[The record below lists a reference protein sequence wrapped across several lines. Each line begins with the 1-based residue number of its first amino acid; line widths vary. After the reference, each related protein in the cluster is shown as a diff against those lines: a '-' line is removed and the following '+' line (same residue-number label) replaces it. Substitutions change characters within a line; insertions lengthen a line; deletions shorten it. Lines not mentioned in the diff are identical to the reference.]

1 MNLDLDFVYSKN
13 TSRKVKYGEI
23 ISITMDELPPF
34 DIIINLENID
44 FLNTIGL
51 IKVKCIA
58 EAEQRL
64 KERDKLM
71 DTVYNG
77 IIDSITN
84 KMGCTVEDACWTLG
98 NLYKVNPMSVVS
110 TFLKEIAISLDE
122 KYPDHI
128 SEAKTPYIISTVN
141 GDIIPF
147 KNLNKVKNFK
157 NFAIFRSSNEANLAK
172 NIIKNQLGFEW

>member
-1 MNLDLDFVYSKN
+1 MNLDLDFVYSNN
-13 TSRKVKYGEI
+13 TSKQVKYGEVI
-23 ISITMDELPPF
+23 NVTMDELPPF
-34 DIIINLENID
+34 QLIVNMDNID

-64 KERDKLM
+64 KERNKLM
-71 DTVYNG
+71 DTIYNG

-84 KMGCTVEDACWTLG
+84 KMGCTVEDTWWTLS
-98 NLYKVNPMSVVS
+98 NLYNVNPMSVVS
-110 TFLKEIAISLDE
+110 MFLKEIAIGLDE

-128 SEAKTPYIISTVN
+128 REAKTPYIVSTVN

-147 KNLNKVKNFK
+147 KNLDKVENLK

-172 NIIKNQLGFEW
+172 YIIKNQLGFEW

>member
-13 TSRKVKYGEI
+13 TSKQVKYGEV

-34 DIIINLENID
+34 HLIVNMDNID
-44 FLNTIGL
+44 YLNTIGV
-51 IKVKCIA
+51 IKPRCIV

-77 IIDSITN
+77 IIDSIAN
-84 KMGCTVEDACWTLG
+84 KMGCTVEVVCWILS

-110 TFLKEIAISLDE
+110 MFLKEIAIGLDK

-128 SEAKTPYIISTVN
+128 REAKTPYIISTVN

-147 KNLNKVKNFK
+147 KSLDKVENLK
-157 NFAIFRSSNEANLAK
+157 NFAIFRSSNEAKSAK
-172 NIIKNQLGFEW
+172 DIIENQLGFEW